1 MATIL
6 EKARL
11 AVGELLER
19 RHRLRTYEDRVQ
31 YSLDLVRMHFELENL
46 ERIDEC
52 IRLYSDDAE
61 WEAPARRVSYNG
73 ALKIRD
79 MYVRLFAAT
88 HEFAWIPVERWAT
101 PDRVFDDSV
110 AVFQLIGGGIE
121 NCPFPVGTRVRMR
134 LVHSFHIRD
143 GLIAKEIGYE
153 VWGRD
158 D

>member
-1 MATIL
+1 
-6 EKARL
+6 
-11 AVGELLER
+11 
-19 RHRLRTYEDRVQ
+19 
-31 YSLDLVRMHFELENL
+31 
-46 ERIDEC
+46 
-52 IRLYSDDAE
+52 
-61 WEAPARRVSYNG
+61 
-73 ALKIRD
+73 
-79 MYVRLFAAT
+79 
-88 HEFAWIPVERWAT
+88 
-101 PDRVFDDSV
+101 VFDDSV